1 MRRSLLCP
9 TLSRGLLV
17 SAVVGMIVAASTAT
31 AQAPPQPTV
40 EHQQLAREV
49 GVWDAE
55 VRFWMHPGAEPMVN
69 AGSETCEML
78 GGFWLLSKFSGSFGG
93 MPFTGVGQ
101 TGYDPET
108 GEYVSTWIDSMTS
121 NVLLSRGTYDVATH
135 TLTLTGE
142 GKDTMTGKPK
152 QIKMTTQYTDED
164 HKQFILN
171 EAAIGS
177 DAWRKVMEIN
187 YVRRGK

>member
-1 MRRSLLCP
+1 MRLFLLCHP
-9 TLSRGLLV
+9 SSVGALV
-17 SAVVGMIVAASTAT
+17 SAALLVASTAA
-31 AQAPPQPTV
+31 AQPAQPTV
-40 EHQQLAREV
+40 QHQQLAREV

-55 VRFWMHPGAEPMVN
+55 VRLWMQPGADPLVSE
-69 AGSETCEML
+69 GSETCEML
-78 GGFWLLSKFSGSFGG
+78 GGFWLISRFEGSFAG
-93 MPFTGVGQ
+93 MPFSGIGQ

-135 TLTLTGE
+135 TLTLVGE
-142 GKDTMTGKPK
+142 GKDAMTGKPK

-171 EAAIGS
+171 EAAIDS
-177 DAWRKVMEIN
+177 NEWRKVMEIN
-187 YVRRGK
+187 YERQKK